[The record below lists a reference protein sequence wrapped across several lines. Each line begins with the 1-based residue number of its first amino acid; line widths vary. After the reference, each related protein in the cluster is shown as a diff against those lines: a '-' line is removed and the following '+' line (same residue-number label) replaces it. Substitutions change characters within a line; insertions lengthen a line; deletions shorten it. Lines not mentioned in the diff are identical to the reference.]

1 MTHFISGIHL
11 LHLHDLLV
19 VAVLLKMHNECVSCV
34 SPLAEHARRGDVGNL
49 RRQTAINAE
58 TRTKMR
64 DCFVNM
70 EGAKLD
76 GGDSDCD
83 ISSDE
88 DSGEA
93 DAGLKDLASLL
104 RHRQQQAPC
113 VRLAGWPLA
122 ASGSSLRRLAR
133 INV

>member
-1 MTHFISGIHL
+1 M
-11 LHLHDLLV
+11 
-19 VAVLLKMHNECVSCV
+19 
-34 SPLAEHARRGDVGNL
+34 
-49 RRQTAINAE
+49 
-58 TRTKMR
+58 
-64 DCFVNM
+64 
-70 EGAKLD
+70 GAKLD

-113 VRLAGWPLA
+113 VRLAGMIVPLGHQLEA
-122 ASGSSLRRLAR
+122 TGSDKRLKS
-133 INV
+133 